1 MRRSILAIA
10 SASLLSC
17 GLANAADMPV
27 KARPL
32 PPPPPVFS
40 WTGFYIGAHVG
51 GAWGTTESTL
61 NSVTVDIS
69 CRDLI
74 ATGTIEE
81 RVITPCF
88 DVVRADTLLLNG
100 GLNGGGILGT
110 HVISG
115 LSIPISQTQT
125 NGFLGGVQGGYNWQF
140 APWGVIGVEAQ
151 FSWTDLKGTSPCVV
165 VLACST
171 EHDWITTLAGRF
183 GVTYDRLLLYVKG
196 GVAWSKVTYS
206 ASLTL
211 GSPFDFTTSV
221 SDTRVGAMFGTGV
234 EYAFWGNWS
243 AKIEYD
249 YIRFKDKDYTFPLAF
264 TAGPFNVNLNFDTT
278 IKEHIH
284 LVKAGLNY
292 RFDWGKGPVAVRA
305 AY

>member
-69 CRDLI
+69 CRD
-74 ATGTIEE
+74 
-81 RVITPCF
+81 
-88 DVVRADTLLLNG
+88 VVVVDSLQPICLVPRDNFLASVNG
-100 GLNGGGILGT
+100 NGSFLGT
-110 HVISG
+110 HTLGG

-125 NGFLGGVQGGYNWQF
+125 NGFLGGVQGGYNWQI
-140 APWGVIGVEAQ
+140 APWAVIGVEAQ
-151 FSWTDLKGTSPCVV
+151 FSWTDLKGTSPCVL

-171 EHDWITTLAGRF
+171 EHDWVTTLAGRF
-183 GVTYDRLLLYVKG
+183 GVTYDRLMLYVKG

-206 ASLTL
+206 ASLSL

-221 SDTRVGAMFGTGV
+221 SDTRFGPMFGAGV
-234 EYAFWGNWS
+234 EYAFLGNWS
-243 AKIEYD
+243 AKIEYNFID
-249 YIRFKDKDYTFPLAF
+249 FRDQDYTFPLAF
-264 TAGPFNVNLNFDTT
+264 VAGPFNVNLNFDTT
-278 IKEHIH
+278 IREKIH

-292 RFDWGKGPVAVRA
+292 RFDWGKYPVAVRA

>member
-1 MRRSILAIA
+1 MRKFLIASSAIA
-10 SASLLSC
+10 ALMLAAPAS
-17 GLANAADMPV
+17 AADMPV

-40 WTGFYIGAHVG
+40 WTGFYVGAHLG

-61 NSVTVDIS
+61 GSVS
-69 CRDLI
+69 FCQ
-74 ATGTIEE
+74 
-81 RVITPCF
+81 F
-88 DVVRADTLLLNG
+88 FG
-100 GLNGGGILGT
+100 GKTSVPINQCDS
-110 HVISG
+110 VSG
-115 LSIPISQTQT
+115 FSIPVSQTQT
-125 NGFLGGVQGGYNWQF
+125 NGFLGGVQGGYNWQI
-140 APWGVIGVEAQ
+140 APWAVIGVEAQ
-151 FSWTDLKGTSPCVV
+151 FSWTDLKGTSPCVL

-171 EHDWITTLAGRF
+171 DHDWITTLAGRF

-243 AKIEYD
+243 AKIEYN
-249 YIRFKDKDYTFPLAF
+249 YIRFKDKDYTFPLSF
-264 TAGPFNVNLNFDTT
+264 SDGYNSVSLDFNTA

-284 LVKAGLNY
+284 LIKAGINY
-292 RFDWGKGPVAVRA
+292 RFDWGKAPVAVMA
-305 AY
+305 KY

>member
-1 MRRSILAIA
+1 MRRTIFGLLATTAIVALATAA
-10 SASLLSC
+10 SA
-17 GLANAADMPV
+17 ADLRAPV
-27 KARPL
+27 YKAPP

-40 WTGFYIGAHVG
+40 WSGFYVGAHVG

-61 NSVTVDIS
+61 NNVSGCVNFEGV
-69 CRDLI
+69 CRRDFN
-74 ATGTIEE
+74 
-81 RVITPCF
+81 V
-88 DVVRADTLLLNG
+88 
-100 GLNGGGILGT
+100 
-110 HVISG
+110 SG
-115 LSIPISQTQT
+115 FSIPISQTQT
-125 NGFLGGVQGGYNWQF
+125 NGFLGGVQGGYNWQL
-140 APWGVIGVEAQ
+140 APWAVIGVEAQ

-171 EHDWITTLAGRF
+171 DHDWITTLAGRF

-196 GVAWSKVTYS
+196 GVAWSKVNYS

-211 GSPFDFTTSV
+211 GPDTGPFGNFITSV
-221 SDTRVGAMFGTGV
+221 SDTRVGVMFGTGI

-249 YIRFKDKDYTFPLAF
+249 YIRFKDKDYNFPLSF
-264 TAGPFNVNLNFDTT
+264 TDSPNSLSLNFNTT

-292 RFDWGKGPVAVRA
+292 RFDWGKAPVAVMA
-305 AY
+305 KY

>member
-32 PPPPPVFS
+32 PPPVPVFS

-61 NSVTVDIS
+61 KSVSATECAPTYIGIGSPTVIECESNS
-69 CRDLI
+69 L
-74 ATGTIEE
+74 
-81 RVITPCF
+81 
-88 DVVRADTLLLNG
+88 G
-100 GLNGGGILGT
+100 GFL
-110 HVISG
+110 
-115 LSIPISQTQT
+115 IPISQTQT
-125 NGFLGGVQGGYNWQF
+125 NGFLGGVQGGYNWQI
-140 APWGVIGVEAQ
+140 APWAVIGVEAQ
-151 FSWTDLKGTSPCVV
+151 FSWTDLKGTSPCVL

-196 GVAWSKVTYS
+196 GIAWSKATYS
-206 ASLTL
+206 ASLNL
-211 GSPFDFTTSV
+211 GPEVGQFGNFITSV

-243 AKIEYD
+243 AKIEYN
-249 YIRFKDKDYTFPLAF
+249 YIRFKDNDYSFPLSFAE
-264 TAGPFNVNLNFDTT
+264 GPFSLNLNFDTT

-284 LVKAGLNY
+284 LVKAGINY
-292 RFDWGKGPVAVRA
+292 RFDWWGKAPVAVMA
-305 AY
+305 KY